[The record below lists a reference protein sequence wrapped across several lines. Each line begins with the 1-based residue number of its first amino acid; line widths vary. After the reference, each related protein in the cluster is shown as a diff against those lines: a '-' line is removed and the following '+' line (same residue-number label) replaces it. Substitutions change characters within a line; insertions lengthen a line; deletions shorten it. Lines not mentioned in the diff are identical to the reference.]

1 MQKFQV
7 RTEICFGEGA
17 LLALEKISGKRVFI
31 VTDPYFMEN
40 GIADRVASLCKG
52 AVEIF
57 SRVVPDPPISVVAEG
72 LARIQCFGADTLIA
86 LGGGSAIDCA
96 KGMVALGKERPY
108 FIAIPTTSGTGS
120 EVTSFAILTHE
131 GAKHPLVDPDL
142 RPDMAILDD
151 SFTECLPPS
160 LIADAGMDVIAHCV
174 EAIGGK
180 NSTVFTNA
188 LAVSAYDSVMK
199 LLPAS
204 FDGDKTVRGTIHY
217 AATMA
222 GIAFDRSGLGLC
234 HGLSHALGGMFHIPH
249 GKLNGILLPKVMAY
263 NRSHAPYDLLG
274 SNPIFDVTRLR
285 KRLRLPQTLQ
295 DAGIK
300 AQDILSHADT
310 LCEAAL
316 SDPCT
321 GTNPRPVTPDA
332 CRTILRAC
340 I

>member
-1 MQKFQV
+1 MQRFQV
-7 RTEICFGEGA
+7 STQICFGEGA
-17 LLALEKISGKRVFI
+17 LRVLEEMKGKRIFI
-31 VTDPYFMEN
+31 VTDPFFKEN
-40 GIADRVASLCKG
+40 GIAERVSSLCKG
-52 AVEIF
+52 SVEIF

-72 LARIQCFGADTLIA
+72 LARIQSFGADTLIA

-120 EVTSFAILTHE
+120 EVTAFAILTHE

-160 LIADAGMDVIAHCV
+160 LIADAGMDVIAHCI

-180 NSTVFTNA
+180 NSTIFTNA
-188 LAVSAYDSVMK
+188 LAVSAYNRVMK

-204 FDGDKTVRGTIHY
+204 YEGDKTVRGTIHY

-222 GIAFDRSGLGLC
+222 GIAFDHSGLGLC

-263 NRSHAPYDLLG
+263 NQSYAPYDLLG
-274 SNPIFDVTRLR
+274 SNPIFDLTRLR
-285 KRLRLPQTLQ
+285 RRLRLPQSLQ
-295 DAGIK
+295 EAGIK
-300 AQDILSHADT
+300 AQDILSQADA
-310 LCEAAL
+310 LCEVAL

-321 GTNPRPVTPDA
+321 ATNPRPVTMEA
-332 CRTILRAC
+332 CRALLRAC